1 MHGSQTQN
9 RISLMIFS
17 ESGCVWVIPAQRCEG
32 LDKLP
37 GMDESGMNGYGR
49 PTCSKQRSI
58 GTPRSQLKVG

>member
-9 RISLMIFS
+9 KISLKFFS

-37 GMDESGMNGYGR
+37 GMDMEDR
-49 PTCSKQRSI
+49 PVASSVRSEL
-58 GTPRSQLKVG
+58 REAS

>member
-1 MHGSQTQN
+1 
-9 RISLMIFS
+9 MIFS